1 VEMSALRQQQCKGHF
16 GEIGKQLLELRN
28 KIDEQFASLDEKL
41 QTQIDE
47 RKDTT
52 NKEIDYLKSEISKV
66 QNDVADMK
74 EDRNKQLIN
83 WGTAIIATLISSIA
97 LLIVRVIL
105 PLLTAKIPNH

>member
-1 VEMSALRQQQCKGHF
+1 
-16 GEIGKQLLELRN
+16 LLELRN
-28 KIDEQFASLDEKL
+28 KIDEQFDSLDEKL

-52 NKEIDYLKSEISKV
+52 NKEIDYLKSEISNV

>member
-1 VEMSALRQQQCKGHF
+1 M
-16 GEIGKQLLELRN
+16 LELRN
-28 KIDEQFASLDEKL
+28 KIDEQFDSLDEKL

-52 NKEIDYLKSEISKV
+52 NKEIDYLKSEISNV